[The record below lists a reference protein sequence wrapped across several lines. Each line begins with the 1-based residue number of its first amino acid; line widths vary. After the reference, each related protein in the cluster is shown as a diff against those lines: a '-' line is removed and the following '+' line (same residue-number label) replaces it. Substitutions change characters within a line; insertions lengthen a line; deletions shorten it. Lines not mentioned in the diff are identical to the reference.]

1 MKDMTTTR
9 QFTDYFTDFA
19 QKWVPDSYVIALVL
33 TLIAFIMA
41 FFLTP
46 TTPLDI
52 VVSWGKGFWTLLAFA
67 MQMSL
72 IVITGYAL
80 ATTPVCT
87 RLITSVCSKPNSATG
102 VYIYAVIL
110 SAIGFYL
117 NWGFGLVF
125 AALICKN
132 LATQALKKNIKI
144 DYRYL
149 CGASWTPFYI
159 WHMGLSGS
167 APLLVATA
175 DHFMV
180 KEIGV
185 IPISQT
191 IFHPYNLILT
201 GISVI
206 AILVLFGFILPPK
219 DPGKI
224 QSIEEWNPDLVVK
237 ETPQQETAPQIKTP
251 SDFVTYTP
259 WCSYLVGL
267 MFIVYLVYHFFIL
280 GKSLD
285 INVLNF
291 IFLTLI
297 IFLYKTPVAMLKAVK
312 ASTPAAWGV
321 ILQFPFYAGIYGIM
335 KYTGLVDTISSWVI
349 AFSTETTFP
358 AITAILTGFI
368 SYFIPSGGSKWVIE
382 APFLIPAGQAL
393 GVADAKTIIAYM
405 FGGDL
410 TALVQPFFAVPF
422 MAVCGLEFKDFVGYS
437 FVAFIVL
444 GIIMIL
450 GLTFIPFTV

>member
-206 AILVLFGFILPPK
+206 AILILFGFILPPK
-219 DPGKI
+219 DPGKM

-358 AITAILTGFI
+358 AITAILTSFI